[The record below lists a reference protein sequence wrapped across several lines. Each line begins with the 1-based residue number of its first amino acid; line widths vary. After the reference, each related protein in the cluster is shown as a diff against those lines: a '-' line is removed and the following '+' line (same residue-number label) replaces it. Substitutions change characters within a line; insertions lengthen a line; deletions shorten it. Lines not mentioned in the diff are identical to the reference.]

1 MHEVIFNET
10 TSEFEVVP
18 VGGGAKVFCT
28 KYTRTTD
35 GYTLDQCATPGQM
48 WIDQPFDPNTAF
60 LPFASDAA
68 AKAHAQTVV
77 QSICDGYNAE
87 VAAA

>member
-10 TSEFEVVP
+10 TSEFEVRP

-28 KYTRTTD
+28 RYTRIVG
-35 GYTLDQCATPGQM
+35 GYTLDQCATPGQV
-48 WIDQPFDPNTAF
+48 WISQPFNPNTAF
-60 LPFASDAA
+60 EPFAGDAE
-68 AKAHAQTVV
+68 AKAHAQSVV

-87 VAAA
+87 AAV